1 MLRSLK
7 RHPIPE
13 HVDLPFGYR
22 VMIKQI
28 PRKELEGHLGNGV
41 MASWVVEDQTI
52 YLDKSRPIKKRRAD
66 LAHELVHALADW
78 QAKVLG
84 GPLGDAKN

>member
-22 VMIKQI
+22 VMIKQV
-28 PRKELEGHLGNGV
+28 PRKELEEHLGNGV
-41 MASWVVEDQTI
+41 MAS
-52 YLDKSRPIKKRRAD
+52 
-66 LAHELVHALADW
+66 
-78 QAKVLG
+78 
-84 GPLGDAKN
+84 